1 MSVPEV
7 VNLAQKF
14 GAFTEQWS
22 PRIVGELNGQEVR
35 LARIGGE
42 FIWHSHEA
50 EDELFVVV
58 RGQLHI
64 EFRDH
69 TATINPGEMLVV
81 PRGVEHRPHASEE
94 TWIML
99 VEPQATRHTG
109 NVEHALTRHD
119 LPRI

>member
-1 MSVPEV
+1 MAVINLEEKFAKFSDHWHPHV
-7 VNLAQKF
+7 VADLNDQHVKLAKVQ
-14 GAFTEQWS
+14 
-22 PRIVGELNGQEVR
+22 
-35 LARIGGE
+35 GE
-42 FIWHSHEA
+42 FVWHSHEA
-50 EDELFVVV
+50 EDELFIVVK
-58 RGQLHI
+58 GQLHI
-64 EFRDH
+64 DFRDH

-109 NVEHALTRHD
+109 NVEHALTQHY

>member
-1 MSVPEV
+1 MNVI
-7 VNLAQKF
+7 NLDQKF
-14 GAFTEQWS
+14 GQFSDHWH
-22 PRIVGELNGQEVR
+22 PRVVADLNDQHVK
-35 LARIGGE
+35 LAKVQGE

-64 EFRDH
+64 EFRDR
-69 TATINPGEMLVV
+69 TLIINPGEMLVV
-81 PRGVEHRPHASEE
+81 PRGVEHRPYASEE

-109 NVEHALTRHD
+109 TVEHALTRHD

>member
-1 MSVPEV
+1 MAVINLEEKFAKFSDHWHPHV
-7 VNLAQKF
+7 VADLNDQHVKLAKVQ
-14 GAFTEQWS
+14 
-22 PRIVGELNGQEVR
+22 
-35 LARIGGE
+35 GE
-42 FIWHSHEA
+42 FVWHSHEA
-50 EDELFVVV
+50 EDELFIVVK
-58 RGQLHI
+58 GQLHI
-64 EFRDH
+64 DFQDH

-109 NVEHALTRHD
+109 NVEHALTQHH

>member
-1 MSVPEV
+1 MNVI
-7 VNLAQKF
+7 NLDQKF
-14 GAFTEQWS
+14 GQFSDHWH
-22 PRIVGELNGQEVR
+22 PRVVADLNDQHVK
-35 LARIGGE
+35 LAKVQGE

-69 TATINPGEMLVV
+69 TSTINPGEMLVV
-81 PRGVEHRPHASEE
+81 PRGVEHRPYASEE

-109 NVEHALTRHD
+109 TVEHALTRHD
-119 LPRI
+119 LLRI

>member
-1 MSVPEV
+1 MKVINLDDKFAQFSDHWHPHV
-7 VNLAQKF
+7 VADLNDQHVKLAKVQ
-14 GAFTEQWS
+14 
-22 PRIVGELNGQEVR
+22 
-35 LARIGGE
+35 GE
-42 FIWHSHEA
+42 FVWHSHEA

-69 TATINPGEMLVV
+69 TVVINPGEILVV
-81 PRGVEHRPHASEE
+81 PRGVEHRPYASEE

-119 LPRI
+119 LSRI

>member
-1 MSVPEV
+1 MKVINLDDKFAQFSDHWHPHV
-7 VNLAQKF
+7 VADLNDQHVKLAK
-14 GAFTEQWS
+14 
-22 PRIVGELNGQEVR
+22 VK
-35 LARIGGE
+35 GE
-42 FIWHSHEA
+42 FVWHSHEA

-58 RGQLHI
+58 KGQLHI

-81 PRGVEHRPHASEE
+81 PHGVEHRPHASEE

-109 NVEHALTRHD
+109 TVEHTLTRHE

>member
-1 MSVPEV
+1 MNVI
-7 VNLAQKF
+7 NLEQKF
-14 GAFTEQWS
+14 GQFSDHWHPHVVAD
-22 PRIVGELNGQEVR
+22 LNDQHVK
-35 LARIGGE
+35 LAKVQGE
-42 FIWHSHEA
+42 FVWHSHEA

-64 EFRDH
+64 EFRDR
-69 TATINPGEMLVV
+69 TATINPGEILVV
-81 PRGVEHRPHASEE
+81 PRGVEHRPYASEE

-109 NVEHALTRHD
+109 TVEHPLTRHE